1 MREDIAKALRN
12 LTPATDTAK
21 LREIFSEVDAA
32 LKNGVSREVVW
43 EALKEKGF
51 TFTLNSF
58 NSAVTRL
65 RKEQS
70 AKQTESGQGV
80 AVVPATP
87 KIGLSIGEEA
97 SGSPKQDENQFS
109 RSGVSEF
116 QQKLEAPVKTQ
127 SYKAILAQQQKEDK
141 K

>member
-21 LREIFSEVDAA
+21 LREIFGEVDAA

-70 AKQTESGQGV
+70 AKKTESGQGV
-80 AVVPATP
+80 AVSATP
-87 KIGLSIGEEA
+87 KNSSDSGEAE
-97 SGSPKQDENQFS
+97 SGSPKQDETQVS

-127 SYKAILAQQQKEDK
+127 SYKAILAQQQKEGK